1 MKNPVFHDGG
11 DIVSNA
17 AAAVISMLRQA
28 LDARGQATLMVS
40 GGRSPKPLYEK
51 LSQAELDWSKVTI
64 SLVDERWVDPGEDGS
79 NEDFIRQNLIKNK
92 AKAATF
98 FGLKTNHKTPAAGLN
113 EAESRFAKSNRP
125 FDICIMGMGSDAHT
139 ASWFPNSVGLK
150 TAVAA
155 NNRRILCAITAKKS
169 SVTGEHLKRISMTL
183 NAVLESHAIVLFIPG
198 EQKRRVFDALSNE
211 SVMAAPV
218 KSLLGAGSNLHI
230 FASPAS

>member
-64 SLVDERWVDPGEDGS
+64 SLVDERWV
-79 NEDFIRQNLIKNK
+79 DFIRQNLIKNK